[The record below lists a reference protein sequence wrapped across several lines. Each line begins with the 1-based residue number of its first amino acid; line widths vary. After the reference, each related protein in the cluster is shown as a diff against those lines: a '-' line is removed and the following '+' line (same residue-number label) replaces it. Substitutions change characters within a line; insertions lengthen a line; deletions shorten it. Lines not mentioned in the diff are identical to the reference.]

1 MKAVGKFKR
10 LLSKNR
16 PPYFHGILGPSTFVQ
31 PPEEIGNAL
40 YRPQSETLA
49 DRVPVEGN
57 LATRGILR
65 EIVVPDDVKVTGRDG
80 DRDEV
85 ALSQSPTRYDASPT
99 PTKLSIAAEGPA
111 AISPRSE
118 TGKGQAH
125 DPLEDT
131 LFLSIGI
138 SSDAPA
144 PEPGDA
150 PMVSESP
157 GAVEFNVYENA
168 YEEEIRRILTEK
180 STGRKPTLYLTKRV
194 EDVAHLRDHQ
204 DITNFDRIRERVPK
218 MGLGAIAELARLKN
232 DGTSGNE
239 S

>member
-16 PPYFHGILGPSTFVQ
+16 PPYFHSILGPSTFVQ
-31 PPEEIGNAL
+31 PPEEIGDAL

-49 DRVPVEGN
+49 NRVPVEGN

-65 EIVVPDDVKVTGRDG
+65 EIVVSDDLKVTGKG
-80 DRDEV
+80 TNKDEV
-85 ALSQSPTRYDASPT
+85 ALSQSPTRYDAT
-99 PTKLSIAAEGPA
+99 PMPAKLSMAAEGRG
-111 AISPRSE
+111 AISRRSE

-131 LFLSIGI
+131 LFLSIGT

-157 GAVEFNVYENA
+157 GAVEFSVYENA
-168 YEEEIRRILTEK
+168 YEEEIRRILAEK

-194 EDVAHLRDHQ
+194 EDVAHLRDHE
-204 DITNFDRIRERVPK
+204 DITNFDRIRPK
-218 MGLGAIAELARLKN
+218 TGLGAIVELARLKK
-232 DGTSGNE
+232 
-239 S
+239 

>member
-16 PPYFHGILGPSTFVQ
+16 PPYFHSILGPSTFVQ
-31 PPEEIGNAL
+31 PPEEIGDAL

-65 EIVVPDDVKVTGRDG
+65 EIVVSDAKVTGKG
-80 DRDEV
+80 TNKDEV
-85 ALSQSPTRYDASPT
+85 ALSQSPTGYDATPT
-99 PTKLSIAAEGPA
+99 PTKLSLAAEGPGA
-111 AISPRSE
+111 ASRRSE

-131 LFLSIGI
+131 LFLSIGT

-157 GAVEFNVYENA
+157 GAVEFSVYENA
-168 YEEEIRRILTEK
+168 YEEEIRRILAEK

-194 EDVAHLRDHQ
+194 EDVAHLRDHE
-204 DITNFDRIRERVPK
+204 DITNFDRAGKEVPK
-218 MGLGAIAELARLKN
+218 PGLGAIVDLARLKN
-232 DGTSGNE
+232 DGTGGTKG
-239 S
+239 